1 MLPLWKTTR
10 LCYILLLSCCSC
22 GKARHIVA
30 TWKNREDFSAIQ
42 VSTSM
47 LLDHGPSRT
56 VSFIQHFFEQAD
68 LPSEVALETITS
80 QILDGPEP
88 RPRMSTV

>member
-1 MLPLWKTTR
+1 MASWK
-10 LCYILLLSCCSC
+10 SQ
-22 GKARHIVA
+22 
-30 TWKNREDFSAIQ
+30 EDFSAIQ

-56 VSFIQHFFEQAD
+56 VDFIQHFFEQAD
-68 LPSEVALETITS
+68 LEIPDIAMETIVS
-80 QILDGPEP
+80 KAPDDPEP